1 MPGNLFAGPPYQNFP
16 MMMNPNQQ
24 MQMTPQQQAALQNLN
39 IKSVI
44 LNDNNISQIKQPPN
58 MFQMMPQSQGFPP
71 MMNMNNQFP
80 PNMNLNNMNNGMMPI
95 MPNPMIQVKPE
106 KSDALK
112 KVFVNNIPHDV
123 PDDFVESIL
132 RVFN

>member
-1 MPGNLFAGPPYQNFP
+1 
-16 MMMNPNQQ
+16 
-24 MQMTPQQQAALQNLN
+24 
-39 IKSVI
+39 
-44 LNDNNISQIKQPPN
+44 
-58 MFQMMPQSQGFPP
+58 MFQMMPQQGFPP

-80 PNMNLNNMNNGMMPI
+80 PNMNNGMMPM